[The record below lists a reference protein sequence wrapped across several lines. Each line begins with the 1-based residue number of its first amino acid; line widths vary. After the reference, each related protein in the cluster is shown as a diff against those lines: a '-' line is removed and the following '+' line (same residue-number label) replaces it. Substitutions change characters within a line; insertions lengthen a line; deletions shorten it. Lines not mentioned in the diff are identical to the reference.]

1 MSQNRDKEPFD
12 WYQGYEG
19 IKDIITQYLSY
30 SSAILNIGC
39 GNSKLSE
46 EMYEDGYTTIS
57 NVDISDIV
65 IDQMQ
70 EYYKEKIPSLKFL
83 KADIR
88 NMKEH
93 FEDGSFDVVIDKG
106 TLDSLLCGDSSGP
119 NSIKALN
126 EIYRVLKPNGVY
138 ICVTYGLP
146 EQRVNVFKRAD
157 FKWTPIVHKVTKTT
171 ISTAE
176 VVASEDK
183 TEKNFHYIYV
193 MKKQE

>member
-1 MSQNRDKEPFD
+1 M
-12 WYQGYEG
+12 
-19 IKDIITQYLSY
+19 SY
-30 SSAILNIGC
+30 SAAILNIGC

-93 FEDGSFDVVIDKG
+93 FEDATFDVVIDKG
-106 TLDSLLCGDSSGP
+106 TLDSILCGDSSGP
-119 NSIKALN
+119 NSIKALH

-146 EQRVNVFKRAD
+146 
-157 FKWTPIVHKVTKTT
+157 
-171 ISTAE
+171 
-176 VVASEDK
+176 
-183 TEKNFHYIYV
+183 
-193 MKKQE
+193 